1 MRPPVAVAIIGQ
13 APSPKPSRIPQV
25 PGRVLRD
32 NVFLFAAV
40 ALPLLVV
47 GLFLVASAIPRWTVE
62 PPGYDLVFRADG
74 GYQPDQAQT
83 LVSFRVRDK
92 RVVAEVQAAPPNA
105 YPQRPSLYVFDHAT
119 SVVREVLLELPLRL
133 EEGEKVRVVPIEALA
148 QREVLD
154 GPNAPDGYAFDLR
167 YRRGPGVVGELFGMG
182 RSDAGAA
189 VVKGGRVVPLMI
201 PPPQRYSIQS
211 IGWLAPEVAR

>member
-1 MRPPVAVAIIGQ
+1 V
-13 APSPKPSRIPQV
+13 PS
-25 PGRVLRD
+25 RVLRD

-47 GLFLVASAIPRWTVE
+47 GLFLVASAVPRWTVE
-62 PPGYDLVFRADG
+62 PPGYDLVIRADG
-74 GYQPDQAQT
+74 GYQPDQAQV
-83 LVSFRVRDK
+83 LVGFRVREG
-92 RVVAEVQAAPPNA
+92 RVVAEVQPAAPNT
-105 YPQRPSLYVFDHAT
+105 YPQRPSLYLFDHVTAD
-119 SVVREVLLELPLRL
+119 VRELPLDLPLRL
-133 EEGEKVRVVPIEALA
+133 AEGETLRVVPIEALA
-148 QREVLD
+148 KREVLD

-182 RSDAGAA
+182 RYDAGAA